1 MTVDGRGV
9 SLALMPKQILSTPS
23 APAALGPYS
32 VGVEANGIV
41 FFSGQIALDA
51 DGNPAGT
58 TAEQAQQVME
68 QIGGLLSD
76 VGLGFSDVVKATI
89 FLADMG
95 DFAAVNEVYGSF
107 FDAEPPAR
115 SAVEVAGLPRGVSVE
130 IETIAAR

>member
-1 MTVDGRGV
+1 
-9 SLALMPKQILSTPS
+9 MPKQILSTPS

-51 DGNPAGT
+51 DGNPAGS
-58 TAEQAQQVME
+58 TAEQAQQVMT

-115 SAVEVAGLPRGVSVE
+115 SAVEVAALPKGVSVE

>member
-1 MTVDGRGV
+1 
-9 SLALMPKQILSTPS
+9 MPKQILSTPS

-51 DGNPAGT
+51 DGNPAGS
-58 TAEQAQQVME
+58 TAEQAHQVMT

-95 DFAAVNEVYGSF
+95 DFAAVNDVYGSF
-107 FDAEPPAR
+107 FDSEPPAR
-115 SAVEVAGLPRGVSVE
+115 SAVEVAALPKGVSVE
-130 IETIAAR
+130 IETIASR

>member
-1 MTVDGRGV
+1 
-9 SLALMPKQILSTPS
+9 MPKQILSTPS

-32 VGVEANGIV
+32 VGVEAGGIV

-58 TAEQAQQVME
+58 VAEQAHQVME

-76 VGLGFSDVVKATI
+76 VGLRFADVVKATI

-95 DFAAVNEVYGSF
+95 DFAAVNDVYGSF
-107 FDAEPPAR
+107 FDSEPPAR
-115 SAVEVAGLPRGVSVE
+115 STVEVAALPKGVAVE

>member
-1 MTVDGRGV
+1 M
-9 SLALMPKQILSTPS
+9 AKQILSTPS
-23 APAALGPYS
+23 APPALGPYS
-32 VGVEANGIV
+32 VAVEAAGLV
-41 FFSGQIALDA
+41 FFSGQVALDG
-51 DGNPAGT
+51 DGNPAGS

-76 VGLGFSDVVKATI
+76 AGLTFADVVKSTI

-107 FDAEPPAR
+107 FGEDAPAR
-115 SAVEVAGLPRGVSVE
+115 STVAVSGLPKGVSVE

>member
-1 MTVDGRGV
+1 MT
-9 SLALMPKQILSTPS
+9 KQILSTPS

-32 VGVEANGIV
+32 VAVEAAGLV
-41 FFSGQIALDA
+41 FFSGQVALDA

-58 TAEQAQQVME
+58 TAQQAQQVME

-76 VGLGFSDVVKATI
+76 VGLSFSDVVKSTI

-95 DFAAVNEVYGSF
+95 DFAAVNEVYGSYVG
-107 FDAEPPAR
+107 DEAPAR
-115 SAVEVAGLPRGVSVE
+115 STVAAAGLPKGVSVE

>member
-1 MTVDGRGV
+1 MT
-9 SLALMPKQILSTPS
+9 KQILSTPS

-32 VGVEANGIV
+32 VAVEAAGLV
-41 FFSGQIALDA
+41 FFSGQVALDA

-58 TAEQAQQVME
+58 TAEQAQHVME

-76 VGLGFSDVVKATI
+76 VGLSFSDVVKSTI

-95 DFAAVNEVYGSF
+95 DFAAVNEVYGSY
-107 FDAEPPAR
+107 FDDDAPAR
-115 SAVEVAGLPRGVSVE
+115 STVAAAGLPKGVSVE